1 MKRGART
8 AAALGAALAWFPAA
22 LHAAAEN
29 TPAAPAPEIVIRSI
43 AAVHV
48 VAPPEPP
55 AYHPVFG
62 EARLRR
68 ELAPLVGRGC
78 DPAAIVERLALPYRA
93 LGYVPEIEASCE
105 DGALRVSIR
114 ESSHRIALIT
124 FDASDLSRIGVSP
137 DREFEDKRRLYP
149 VPAQGPRALL
159 RGLLETREGD
169 LYNAER
175 YRSERE
181 AMARLGYTIAFVPGV
196 VSGEAAYPQGAYLI
210 VGLTPARKDEAYT
223 QRETNYLGGTG
234 SYAPRS
240 GSTAGILYQKDE
252 VFGRL
257 DQLTVTPTYNSSLGG
272 TVVYRAPILA
282 AREEPRRLYDIQG
295 EFYSNFTHNRSL
307 DGVTTDQ
314 RRSGL
319 GVTLGIRPLALP
331 APNILRLEV
340 GLRHERVNLGEP
352 LPGQDDENLTILR
365 LGATHEWR
373 HTFRWPSLA
382 ARLEPAVDLSFDRA
396 GGERSFVRPA
406 LDASLHSRSR
416 SGLETDLHF
425 IGGTLDRQVPAFE
438 LWSLGGPTTVRGFRE
453 DTFLGRHLAALQA
466 ELWLPFVRASPPP
479 LPPADGEVD
488 PGEVSKSAPRFEPRA
503 GRLIRGAIFLDG
515 GTISG
520 VEGSGTESLFG
531 AGVGVRFIVPHQPL
545 VFRIDYGWGLGARG
559 GHSYPYISLAY
570 RF

>member
-1 MKRGART
+1 MGRRAFPT
-8 AAALGAALAWFPAA
+8 AALGAALALLPTALSAGAANAPAG
-22 LHAAAEN
+22 
-29 TPAAPAPEIVIRSI
+29 AAPEVIVQSI

-48 VAPPEPP
+48 VPPPESPG
-55 AYHPVFG
+55 YRPVFS
-62 EARLRR
+62 EVRLRA
-68 ELAPLVGRGC
+68 ELAAVVGRAC
-78 DPAAIVERLALPYRA
+78 DSSAIGERLALPYRA
-93 LGYVPEIEASCE
+93 LGYVPQIEAACE
-105 DGALRVSIR
+105 NGALRVSIR

-124 FDASDLSRIGVSP
+124 FDASDLSRIGVVP

-149 VPAQGPRALL
+149 VPAQAPRALL

-181 AMARLGYTIAFVPGV
+181 AMARLGYTIAFIPGV
-196 VSGEAAYPQGAYLI
+196 APDDEAYPQGAYLI
-210 VGLTPARKDEAYT
+210 VSLTPPRKDQAYAR
-223 QRETNYLGGTG
+223 RETNYLGGTG

-252 VFGRL
+252 VFGLL
-257 DQLTVTPTYNSSLGG
+257 DQLTVTPTYNSSIGG

-282 AREEPRRLYDIQG
+282 AREGPRRLYDIQAD
-295 EFYSNFTHNRSL
+295 FFSNFTHNRSL

-319 GVTLGIRPLALP
+319 GVTLGFRPLALP
-331 APNILRLEV
+331 APNILRFEV
-340 GLRHERVNLGEP
+340 GLRHERVNLGQP

-373 HTFRWPSLA
+373 HTYRRPSLA
-382 ARLEPAVDLSFDRA
+382 ARFEPTIDFSFDRA

-406 LDASLHSRSR
+406 LDASLHGRSR
-416 SGLETDLHF
+416 WGLETDLHF
-425 IGGTLDRQVPAFE
+425 IGGTLDRDVPSFE

-453 DTFLGRHLAALQA
+453 DTFLGRNLAALQA
-466 ELWLPFVRASPPP
+466 ELWLPFVKPSPPP
-479 LPPADGEVD
+479 LPPGGED
-488 PGEVSKSAPRFEPRA
+488 LDAGSLAPPAPRFEPRA
-503 GRLIRGAIFLDG
+503 ARLIRGAIFLDG
-515 GTISG
+515 GSISG
-520 VEGSGTESLFG
+520 TGIGGTEDLFG
-531 AGVGVRFIVPHQPL
+531 AGIGLRFIVPHQPL